1 MSFFGKLFGKANDKD
16 AVSTG
21 EAIQKLRETEEMLM
35 KKQDFLEKKIDQE
48 VATAKKNAKTNK
60 RAAMQAL
67 KRKKRYDKQLQQIDG
82 TLSTIEMQREAL
94 EGANTNT
101 AVLTTMNDA
110 AKALKKANADLDVDK
125 VHDMMDDIAEQQDV
139 AKEIS
144 EAISNPVAF
153 GQEFDEDE
161 LEAELD
167 ALGEELELEEQE
179 ELDKQLLDVGPIK
192 TLPDVPSAVPANPQ
206 PAAKKKETEED
217 PDMAELA
224 AWASQSDIDT
234 APVITDSP
242 LLSPIQMTATECVNE
257 YECVYRNQ
265 QCSEVCLLYQYYQ
278 LFTRDDSCQ
287 QNDLFLYIENTTKYI

>member
-1 MSFFGKLFGKANDKD
+1 MSFFGKLFGKGSDKD
-16 AVSTG
+16 PVTTG

-48 VATAKKNAKTNK
+48 VTTAKKNAKTNK
-60 RAAMQAL
+60 RAALQAL

-101 AVLTTMNDA
+101 AVLETMNNA
-110 AKALKKANADLDVDK
+110 AKALKVANNKLDVDQ

-153 GQEFDEDE
+153 GQEFDDDE

-179 ELDKQLLDVGPIK
+179 ALDEQLLDVGPAR
-192 TLPDVPSAVPANPQ
+192 LPDVPKADVPKPQ
-206 PAAKKKETEED
+206 PAKKKEEED

-224 AWASQSDIDT
+224 AWAS
-234 APVITDSP
+234 
-242 LLSPIQMTATECVNE
+242 
-257 YECVYRNQ
+257 
-265 QCSEVCLLYQYYQ
+265 
-278 LFTRDDSCQ
+278 
-287 QNDLFLYIENTTKYI
+287 